1 MSASE
6 STSTKG
12 AWVRLSQAAVLAV
25 TVGIALGA
33 MRLVPH
39 FVGPLAVVAGV
50 GILLLTGT
58 LLSELLEPLGLPHL
72 TGYLVAGVVA
82 GPHVLHL
89 VEHDTVA
96 RLNPVNTLA
105 LALIA
110 LAGGLEL
117 KVEMLRN
124 TIRSLLIATAAQ
136 SVLVLVVITGAF
148 ILLAQFIPFTEGRSV
163 GAVFGIG
170 LLWGV
175 LAVSRSPSAC
185 LGILSQTRAKGPL
198 TNFSLAFI
206 MSSDVVV
213 LMMLALAMTVARPLI
228 LPGAE
233 FSFSNLQLAGY
244 ELLGSI
250 SVGTTLGVVIAAYL
264 RWFGRQLLLVLVALS
279 FGVTEALNYVHF
291 EPLLT
296 FLSAG
301 FVVQNLSAQGPK
313 LLHAVERTGDV
324 VYVVF
329 FATAGAHL
337 DLDLIRALWPVALGF
352 AALRM
357 LTTWVAARAASRL
370 ADDPPVIRRWG
381 WSGLVSQAGLT
392 LGLGVLIERQFPEL
406 EGFGSLVVATVAINE
421 LIGPIVFKLALDRA
435 GESATEGARERA
447 SIPEED

>member
-1 MSASE
+1 M
-6 STSTKG
+6 
-12 AWVRLSQAAVLAV
+12 
-25 TVGIALGA
+25 
-33 MRLVPH
+33 
-39 FVGPLAVVAGV
+39 
-50 GILLLTGT
+50 
-58 LLSELLEPLGLPHL
+58 
-72 TGYLVAGVVA
+72 
-82 GPHVLHL
+82 
-89 VEHDTVA
+89 
-96 RLNPVNTLA
+96 
-105 LALIA
+105 
-110 LAGGLEL
+110 
-117 KVEMLRN
+117 
-124 TIRSLLIATAAQ
+124 ATAAQ

-148 ILLAQFIPFTEGRSV
+148 ILMARFIPFTEGRSF

-213 LMMLALAMTVARPLI
+213 LLMLALAMTVARPLI

-279 FGVTEALNYVHF
+279 FGVTEALHYVHF

-337 DLDLIRALWPVALGF
+337 DLDLIRALWPIAIGF

-357 LTTWVAARAASRL
+357 LTTWIAARGASAL

-406 EGFGSLVVATVAINE
+406 LGFGSLVVATVAINE
-421 LIGPIVFKLALDRA
+421 LVGPILFKFALDRA
-435 GESATEGARERA
+435 GESATEGARARA
-447 SIPEED
+447 SIPEEE